1 MPIYLIP
8 EVGSPGT
15 WSGAQ
20 PAMGAF
26 PNTIDGKLR
35 MTRQMARLSQSD
47 YTPRSI
53 LPGIELVP
61 QGGLTSYASFQ
72 PRDTVPGPGS
82 MSDRRLMYLWSGASA
97 NRSGAFF
104 IDITGPWR

>member
-1 MPIYLIP
+1 
-8 EVGSPGT
+8 
-15 WSGAQ
+15 
-20 PAMGAF
+20 
-26 PNTIDGKLR
+26 
-35 MTRQMARLSQSD
+35 MARVTPSD

-61 QGGLTSYASFQ
+61 QSGLTSYASFQ

-82 MSDRRLMYLWSGASA
+82 MSDRRLMYLWSGAGGKQ
-97 NRSGAFF
+97 GAFF

>member
-1 MPIYLIP
+1 
-8 EVGSPGT
+8 
-15 WSGAQ
+15 
-20 PAMGAF
+20 MGAF
-26 PNTIDGKLR
+26 PNAIDGKLR
-35 MTRQMARLSQSD
+35 MSRQMARLSQSD

-61 QGGLTSYASFQ
+61 QSGLTDYASFQ

-82 MSDRRLMYLWSGASA
+82 MSDRRMMYLWSGAGGA
-97 NRSGAFF
+97 KSGSFF